1 MNLSTLDHRSVV
13 VIQWNRKSGSGR
25 GRGELV
31 VLSQRLRAAG
41 FLVRMFH
48 DRPKMDRYILQ
59 QFGADSAGSEPVS
72 FSQSLPVTSDESSTR
87 RPKRV
92 LHCIVAAGG
101 DGTVA
106 DVVNRHPGRPIAVL
120 PLGTENLL
128 ARFLGMKRSGS
139 QVSEAICFGTTL
151 WLDTAIANGQRFLL
165 MFSVGLDAEVV
176 DAIHSA
182 RTGTIRRMSYVI
194 PVLKAFFRSRPKTY
208 RAATSDGSRAIE
220 GTHLI
225 VTNIPRYGFGLPFAP
240 DARGD
245 DGLLDVRAFQG
256 KTRWSIFW
264 HAAKL
269 KLGLPMGSSEIQRFS
284 SAEVSLSCDHVGG
297 LSQFDGDPGPQL
309 PVSIRIEPR
318 SLCVVVP
325 KR

>member
-1 MNLSTLDHRSVV
+1 MNSSTLDHRSVV

-48 DRPKMDRYILQ
+48 DRPKMDRYIQ
-59 QFGADSAGSEPVS
+59 QLFGANSEALRQP
-72 FSQSLPVTSDESSTR
+72 Q
-87 RPKRV
+87 RV

-139 QVSEAICFGTTL
+139 QVAEAIRQGTTL
-151 WLDTAIANGQRFLL
+151 WLDTASANGQRFLL

-208 RAATSDGSRAIE
+208 RAATSDGSHAIE

-269 KLGLPMGSSEIQRFS
+269 KLGLPMGSGEIQRFS
-284 SAEVSLSCDHVGG
+284 STEVSLSCDHVRG

-318 SLCVVVP
+318 SLCVIVP
-325 KR
+325 HEGLTAH